1 MANTYSLDIMTNLVY
16 NMHMLKRA
24 IVILTFL
31 AVTSLTGPVLVH
43 AQNTVQTCTTSTGYN
58 GAVTYICGA
67 HTPVNTG
74 IGDSLPL
81 IASGFLGAAGVLGYF
96 SKKFKRSI

>member
-1 MANTYSLDIMTNLVY
+1 
-16 NMHMLKRA
+16 MLTRA
-24 IVILTFL
+24 IVVLTFL
-31 AVTSLTGPVLVH
+31 AVTSLSGPALVH

-96 SKKFKRSI
+96 SKKIRKQV